1 MSMFS
6 EDPSNPLSK
15 YRELTP
21 IQPARDAT
29 PNASGVLKHGY
40 ISVKEE
46 GLKAFI
52 WSKRYMT
59 LRELTLSFHRSESTP
74 QAVVLIFL
82 KDITAVTRTDLKAY
96 CFELVTKDRS
106 YFLSCKNDEELYSW
120 MHEIY
125 SRSPLMG
132 VSNPTNFVHKVHVG
146 FDPNTGN
153 FSGLP
158 DTWARLLTGSAITK
172 EDYANNPQAVL
183 EVLEFYTDQTKRNEQ
198 EYGTASLV
206 PSSLPLIPSDSEGDR
221 WANLVPRQ
229 PPSPPTSR
237 PERPQRPDRPDDPP
251 RPSIPERSQSVDIV
265 PVTQRMSSLGIY
277 DDRGNQHGGRPQVA
291 PRPPNAMRPDYAPP
305 SPTSPRAP
313 NNQFSNAPKYQ
324 NHQQSP
330 YQQPSPSSSPSR
342 PPAPYGAPPRSNTA
356 PIAVK
361 HPGNSA
367 DAGSKPPV
375 AVRPAVADAA
385 AALNGDGNQK
395 AVVER
400 RISTMTEAE
409 VMEKLRSVVS
419 SGDPS
424 TLYSKIKKVGQGAS
438 GSVYVAKHLTTN
450 TKVAIK
456 QMDLSL
462 QPRKELVVN
471 EILVMKESMNPNIVN
486 YLDSF
491 LVKGQELWVVM
502 EYMEGGALTD
512 VIDNNKLSET
522 QIACICLETCKG
534 LQHLHSQNIIHRDI
548 KSDNVLMDSYG
559 HVKITD
565 FGFCAKLTDQ
575 KNKRATMVGTP
586 YWMAP
591 EVVKQKEYGA
601 KVDIWSLGIMAI
613 EMIEQEPPYL
623 DEEPLKALYLIATNG
638 TPTLKKPETLS
649 AELKNFL
656 AVCLCVD
663 VKSRATSLE
672 LLEHE
677 FLRKSCSMPKIAVE
691 GCCHGELDAIYRE
704 IQTRE
709 NQFGYKVD
717 LLLICGDFHSIR
729 NEADLETIACPRKY
743 LHLGT
748 FHKYYSGERKVPV
761 PTVFVGGNHESSN
774 YLWELYHGG
783 WVCPGIY
790 FLGWGGVINVGGMR
804 IGGMSGIF
812 KPSHYE
818 TGHFETTPY
827 NDNHKRSVYH
837 VRKYDIYKMLQ
848 VKEPIDVF
856 LSHDWPLGIERFGNV
871 AALLRAKKFFAR
883 EVETNTLGSPPYEE
897 VLTALKPAHWF
908 SAHLHV
914 RFTAVVHWSAP
925 EPNGVD
931 EQQQHTIQSGQAAAT
946 TVVVKNV
953 DEIDIEFDD
962 DDDDDLKNTD
972 TVTVTTTTTT
982 VAEIPV
988 KNPDEIDVD
997 FDDEE
1002 DDELELEK
1010 ETKVKSN
1017 TGLNASESNPDE
1029 IRIEMDDEIDTS
1041 TSAEPESLQPQ
1052 QQESQ
1057 QTSSS
1062 KTPKPHPT
1070 QTKFLALDKCVQG
1083 KKFLEILDFPE
1094 FNEPLEFKYDEE
1106 WLAIVRTLDPFL
1118 SLEFSQRR
1126 PLSGRTLEHAL
1137 QVNREWVRN
1146 NVTLTRGLNITN
1158 NFKPTAPA
1166 HDTVR
1171 TMGPR
1176 EKNNCI
1182 LPFLNPQTVEFC
1194 DMLQIQ
1200 NKINPQGRQ
1209 VIARTQ

>member
-1 MSMFS
+1 
-6 EDPSNPLSK
+6 
-15 YRELTP
+15 
-21 IQPARDAT
+21 
-29 PNASGVLKHGY
+29 
-40 ISVKEE
+40 
-46 GLKAFI
+46 
-52 WSKRYMT
+52 
-59 LRELTLSFHRSESTP
+59 STP

-153 FSGLP
+153 FTGLP
-158 DTWARLLTGSAITK
+158 ETWTKLLTGSAITK

-198 EYGTASLV
+198 EYGTPSLV
-206 PSSLPLIPSDSEGDR
+206 PSSLPLIPNDSEGDR
-221 WANLVPRQ
+221 WANLMPRQ
-229 PPSPPTSR
+229 PPSPPSSR
-237 PERPQRPDRPDDPP
+237 PERPQRPERPDRPDDQP
-251 RPSIPERSQSVDIV
+251 RPSIPERSQSVDIL
-265 PVTQRMSSLGIY
+265 PVMQRMSSLGLY
-277 DDRGNQHGGRPQVA
+277 DERSNQQAGGRPPVA
-291 PRPPNAMRPDYAPP
+291 PRPQRPDYPP

-313 NNQFSNAPKYQ
+313 NQFPSSPSQKYQ
-324 NHQQSP
+324 NAPQQQP
-330 YQQPSPSSSPSR
+330 YQQPSPATSPSGSR
-342 PPAPYGAPPRSNTA
+342 PPGPYGPPPRSNTA

-361 HPGNSA
+361 YPGTSG
-367 DAGSKPPV
+367 DASSKPPV

-385 AALNGDGNQK
+385 AALNGDGTPK
-395 AVVER
+395 VVVER

-471 EILVMKESMNPNIVN
+471 EILVMKESTNPNIVN

-491 LVKGQELWVVM
+491 LVKSQELWVVM

-512 VIDNNKLSET
+512 VIDNNKLSES

-672 LLEHE
+672 LLE
-677 FLRKSCSMPKIAVE
+677 
-691 GCCHGELDAIYRE
+691 
-704 IQTRE
+704 
-709 NQFGYKVD
+709 
-717 LLLICGDFHSIR
+717 SIR
-729 NEADLETIACPRKY
+729 NEADLDAIACPRKY

-748 FHKYYSGERKVPV
+748 FHKYYSGELKVPV
-761 PTVFVGGNHESSN
+761 PTVFIGGNHESSN

-783 WVCPGIY
+783 WVCPNIY

-804 IGGMSGIF
+804 IGGMSGIY
-812 KPSHYE
+812 KRNHYE
-818 TGHFETTPY
+818 TGHYEVTPF
-827 NDNHKRSVYH
+827 NDNHKRSIYH

-848 VKEPIDVF
+848 VREPMDVF
-856 LSHDWPLGIERFGNV
+856 LSHDWPLGIERYGNIEW
-871 AALLRAKKFFAR
+871 LLRTKPFFTK
-883 EVETNTLGSPPYEE
+883 EVNTNTLGSAPYGE
-897 VLTALKPAHWF
+897 VLSSLRPAHWF

-914 RFTAVVHWSAP
+914 RYTATVHWNTQEQSA
-925 EPNGVD
+925 EGLS
-931 EQQQHTIQSGQAAAT
+931 QQQQSVSQPQARASESAT
-946 TVVVKNV
+946 
-953 DEIDIEFDD
+953 
-962 DDDDDLKNTD
+962 
-972 TVTVTTTTTT
+972 
-982 VAEIPV
+982 AEVI
-988 KNPDEIDVD
+988 KNPDEIEIDL
-997 FDDEE
+997 DDEE
-1002 DDELELEK
+1002 NTDNG
-1010 ETKVKSN
+1010 TKAIS
-1017 TGLNASESNPDE
+1017 SEPAKNPDE
-1029 IRIEMDDEIDTS
+1029 INIDLDDESEPEAKAEVITTPTVTLNPEEIQIEMDDEENEDP
-1041 TSAEPESLQPQ
+1041 EPADAQPVPALQQ
-1052 QQESQ
+1052 TQTQVHQESA
-1057 QTSSS
+1057 S
-1062 KTPKPHPT
+1062 TPAKPYPT
-1070 QTKFLALDKCVQG
+1070 CTKFLALDKCNG
-1083 KKFLEILDFPE
+1083 SRKYLEIINFPE
-1094 FNEPLEFKYDEE
+1094 FTGPIEFKYDEE
-1106 WLAIVRTLDPFL
+1106 WLAIVRTLDPYL
-1118 SLEFSQRR
+1118 SLEYSQRK
-1126 PLSGRTLEHAL
+1126 PLEGDKLAHAL
-1137 QVNREWVRN
+1137 KVNREWVRDKITN
-1146 NVTLTRGLNITN
+1146 TRGLAIPL
-1158 NFKPTAPA
+1158 NFQQTTPA
-1166 HDTVR
+1166 HDPVR
-1171 TMGPR
+1171 TMGPQ
-1176 EKNNCI
+1176 EKRDYI
-1182 LPFLNPQTVEFC
+1182 MPHLNPQTVEFSA
-1194 DMLQIQ
+1194 MLQIQ
-1200 NKINPQGRQ
+1200 NKINEYGRR
-1209 VIARTQ
+1209 VNSA